1 MKKTNELKREWLEA
15 QIAANNAQNAY
26 FTALLAE
33 LDTEKEEAPKQG
45 APKVKRQKTAKERHE
60 TKIISD
66 RIRNARNALK
76 KLGYDDGG
84 VKGRQNLVMHY
95 ARTIFNIETLE
106 ELKKLVPEYEEG
118 REDIILR
125 EMVKAVKEDQKQAE
139 QWKKEAEEKTTPEPE
154 TEEPTNNIEETE
166 TEDTDDEPED
176 KAETFPGA
184 EFFAS
189 TKDQFPGKSYADTVR
204 DLVSI
209 KTITGVPWH
218 CIDPSKIN
226 KYDKVTLG
234 KAIIIAMSEWDAV
247 RCGID
252 PEKAYAAALMQLLT
266 DKDMETIKEEDPDYA
281 EFFSRADVRSCL
293 RPAKHRS
300 A

>member
-1 MKKTNELKREWLEA
+1 MKNTNELKKEWLEA

-26 FTALLAE
+26 FAALIE

-45 APKVKRQKTAKERHE
+45 ALKVKRQKTAKERHE

-95 ARTIFNIETLE
+95 ARTIFNIETPE
-106 ELKKLVPEYEEG
+106 ELKELAPEEYTEG

-125 EMVKAVKEDQKQAE
+125 EMIKAVKEERSEQRKKQ
-139 QWKKEAEEKTTPEPE
+139 AEEKTAPEPE
-154 TEEPTNNIEETE
+154 PEEPTNNIEEPE
-166 TEDTDDEPED
+166 PEDTDDEPED

-184 EFFAS
+184 EFFAD
-189 TKDQFPGKSYADTVR
+189 TKDRFPDKSYADTVR

-218 CIDPSKIN
+218 CIDPTKIN
-226 KYDKVTLG
+226 EYDKVTLG
-234 KAIIIAMSEWDAV
+234 KAIIIAMCEWDAV
-247 RCGID
+247 RCSID

-266 DKDMETIKEEDPDYA
+266 NKDAETIKEEDPDYA
-281 EFFSRADVRSCL
+281 EFFSRVDVRSCL
-293 RPAKHRS
+293 RLAKHRG